1 MEVIIFFLI
10 FMQAFLPRN
19 STPTS
24 WSTVIMFALGFWLS
38 GSLVFDFLVVP
49 GMLTTGMMNEPGF
62 ASAGY
67 VIFGTFNHLELLCAA
82 TVLAGCLVYRYG
94 SNIASQVD
102 TKSVLLA
109 GGLLVIAL
117 AYTYVLTPQMSSL
130 GMPLDL
136 FATAKVMP
144 ASMTSMHIAYWS
156 LEIVKLAGATSL
168 LRLFYRNSCSIV

>member
-1 MEVIIFFLI
+1 
-10 FMQAFLPRN
+10 MQAFSPRN
-19 STPTS
+19 SSSPS

-82 TVLAGCLVYRYG
+82 IVLAGCLVYRYG
-94 SNIASQVD
+94 KKIATNVD
-102 TKSVLLA
+102 NKSVLLA
-109 GGLLVIAL
+109 GCLLIIAC
-117 AYTYVLTPQMSSL
+117 AYTYILTPQMSSM

-136 FATAKVMP
+136 FAADKVMP
-144 ASMTSMHIAYWS
+144 AAMTPMHLVYWS
-156 LEIVKLAGATSL
+156 LEIFKLVNTTFL
-168 LRLFYRNSCSIV
+168 LRLFYRNSCSIG

>member
-1 MEVIIFFLI
+1 
-10 FMQAFLPRN
+10 MQSFSSRN
-19 STPTS
+19 SPS
-24 WSTVIMFALGFWLS
+24 ANWSTVIMFALGFWLS
-38 GSLVFDFLVVP
+38 GSFIFDFLVVP

-82 TVLAGCLVYRYG
+82 TILAGCLVYRYG
-94 SNIASQVD
+94 SNVVSNVN

-109 GGLLVIAL
+109 SGLLVIAL
-117 AYTYVLTPQMSSL
+117 VYTYVLTPQMSSL

-136 FATAKVMP
+136 FATTKVMTT
-144 ASMTSMHIAYWS
+144 SMTSIHLAYWS
-156 LEIVKLAGATSL
+156 LEVAKLVSAAWL